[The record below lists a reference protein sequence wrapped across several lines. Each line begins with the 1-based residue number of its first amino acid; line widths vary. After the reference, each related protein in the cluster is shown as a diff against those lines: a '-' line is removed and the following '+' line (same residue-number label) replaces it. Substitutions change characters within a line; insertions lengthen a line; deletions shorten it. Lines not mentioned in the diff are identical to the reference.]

1 MKKIVLSTLLILGL
15 FWAGV
20 AEARAASNFTL
31 TPSSGTFS
39 VGDQIKVTVG
49 IDSGTDKVYT
59 ADLFMVFDV
68 SKLEFVDAT
77 SILKDPPVFPFTKGA
92 NNFDNTAGTF
102 NVSLGPVSSTSD
114 GSAIA
119 KGDLVALTFKA
130 KAAGTGTLSFAC
142 TGGNVNDTNIIN
154 QDITDVVN
162 CAANQSGSYTI
173 QAGDSGSVGTTT
185 TTTTTTTAVATPT
198 KAPSALPKTG
208 VLTPTV
214 TLLVMGLV
222 GIIASAFFLL

>member
-1 MKKIVLSTLLILGL
+1 MIMKKIALSTLLILGL

-20 AEARAASNFTL
+20 VEAKAASNFTL
-31 TPSSGTFS
+31 SPSSGTFN

-49 IDSGTDKVYT
+49 IDSGTDKVFS
-59 ADLFMVFDV
+59 ADVVMVFDA
-68 SKLEFVDAT
+68 SKLEFVDSAAVP
-77 SILKDPPVFPFTKGA
+77 LNPPTFLFSKGI
-92 NNFDNTAGTF
+92 NNFDNAAGTL
-102 NVSLGPVSSTSD
+102 NIALAPVSSNSNE
-114 GSAIA
+114 AAVA
-119 KGDLVALTFKA
+119 KGDLITLTFKA
-130 KAAGTGTLSFAC
+130 KATGTGTLSFSCAAGS
-142 TGGNVNDTNIIN
+142 TTDTNIIN

-162 CAANQSGSYTI
+162 CASNQSGSYTI
-173 QAGDSGSVGTTT
+173 QASTGGDSGSVPTS
-185 TTTTTTTAVATPT
+185 AVATPT